1 MITVT
6 RENRVSMYLLLLA
19 WTQSIIATMSCL
31 MLVKEPLKAVG
42 DHYMFFMKD
51 CMILLGNH
59 VCQMRIQ
66 TGPHLAHVPSEK
78 IVCC

>member
-31 MLVKEPLKAVG
+31 MLVKEPLKAVII
-42 DHYMFFMKD
+42 
-51 CMILLGNH
+51 ILNKTLV
-59 VCQMRIQ
+59 VCALLQGKLFRQYPFYPI
-66 TGPHLAHVPSEK
+66 
-78 IVCC
+78 